1 MAEIYTCQS
10 PDELKPIAAALVEF
24 HKEKRIFAF
33 HGEMGAGKTTFI
45 KTICDYLKVADTVS
59 SPTFAIVNEY
69 FTEDSVSIYHFDLY
83 RIKSWT
89 EMLEIG
95 YEDYFFSGNY
105 CLMEW
110 PEKIV
115 NLLPEE
121 TVHVSIEVTG
131 DGSMRTITF

>member
-1 MAEIYTCQS
+1 MAEIYICQS
-10 PDELKPIAAALVEF
+10 PDELLPIALNLISF
-24 HKEKRIFAF
+24 HKDKRIFAF

-45 KTICDYLKVADTVS
+45 KTMCACLKVTDTVS

-69 FTEDSVSIYHFDLY
+69 FTENSGSIYHFDLY

-89 EMLEIG
+89 ELLEIG

-105 CLMEW
+105 CPLEW

-115 NLLPEE
+115 NFLPEE
-121 TVHVSIEVTG
+121 TVHVSIEVSA
-131 DGSMRTITF
+131 DGSTRTITF

>member
-10 PDELKPIAAALVEF
+10 PDELKPIASALIEY
-24 HKEKRIFAF
+24 HKDKRIFAF

-45 KTICDYLKVADTVS
+45 KSICEILEVTDTVS

-69 FTEDSVSIYHFDLY
+69 LTANSGSVYHFDLY

-95 YEDYFFSGNY
+95 YEDYFYSGNY
-105 CLMEW
+105 CLLEW

-121 TVHVSIEVTG
+121 TVHVDISVST

>member
-1 MAEIYTCQS
+1 MAEIYTCNS
-10 PDELKPIAAALVEF
+10 PDELQPIAARLIEF
-24 HKEKRIFAF
+24 HKDKRIFAF

-45 KTICDYLKVADTVS
+45 KIICDYLQVSDTVS

-69 FTEDSVSIYHFDLY
+69 VTEDSGIIYHFDLY

-95 YEDYFFSGNY
+95 YEEYFYSGNY
-105 CLMEW
+105 CLLEW

-121 TVHVSIEVTG
+121 TVHVDIVVSP

>member
-1 MAEIYTCQS
+1 MSEIYTCKS
-10 PDELKPIAAALVEF
+10 PDELHPIAARLIEF
-24 HKEKRIFAF
+24 HKDKRIFAF

-45 KTICDYLKVADTVS
+45 KTICEYLQVSDTIS

-69 FTEDSVSIYHFDLY
+69 VTNDSGIVYHFDLY

-95 YEDYFFSGNY
+95 YEEYFYSGNY
-105 CLMEW
+105 CLLEW

-121 TVHVSIEVTG
+121 TVHVDIVVSP

>member
-10 PDELKPIAAALVEF
+10 PEELKPIALKLIAF
-24 HKEKRIFAF
+24 HKDKRIFAF

-45 KTICDYLKVADTVS
+45 KTICQCLQVTDTVS

-69 FTEDSVSIYHFDLY
+69 FTSTRESIYHFDLY

-89 EMLEIG
+89 ELLEIG
-95 YEDYFFSGNY
+95 YEDYFYSGSY
-105 CLMEW
+105 CLLEW

-121 TVHVSIEVTG
+121 TIHIHIEVSA
-131 DGSMRTITF
+131 DGQKRTITF

>member
-1 MAEIYTCQS
+1 MAERYTCKS
-10 PDELKPIAAALVEF
+10 PDELRPVAAALIGH
-24 HKEKRIFAF
+24 HKDKRIFAF

-45 KTICDYLKVADTVS
+45 KSICAHLEVTDTVS

-69 FTEDSVSIYHFDLY
+69 LTKESGSVYHFDLY

-95 YEDYFFSGNY
+95 YEDYFYSGNY
-105 CLMEW
+105 CLLEW

-121 TVHVSIEVTG
+121 TVRIDIVVSP
-131 DGSMRTITF
+131 DGSQRTITF

>member
-10 PDELKPIAAALVEF
+10 PNELLPIALNLISF
-24 HKEKRIFAF
+24 HKDKRIFAF

-45 KTICDYLKVADTVS
+45 KTMCACLKVTDTVS

-69 FTEDSVSIYHFDLY
+69 FTENSGSIYHFDLY

-89 EMLEIG
+89 ELLEIG

-105 CLMEW
+105 CLLEW

-121 TVHVSIEVTG
+121 TVHVTIEVSA
-131 DGSMRTITF
+131 DGSTRSITF

>member
-1 MAEIYTCQS
+1 MAEIYTCKS
-10 PDELKPIAAALVEF
+10 PDELPPIALNLISF
-24 HKEKRIFAF
+24 HKDKRIFAF

-45 KTICDYLKVADTVS
+45 KTMCACLKVTDTVS

-69 FTEDSVSIYHFDLY
+69 FTENSGSIYHFDLY

-89 EMLEIG
+89 ELLEIG

-105 CLMEW
+105 CLLEW

-121 TVHVSIEVTG
+121 TVHVTIEVSA
-131 DGSMRTITF
+131 DGSTRTITF

>member
-1 MAEIYTCQS
+1 MPEIYNCQNL
-10 PDELKPIAAALVEF
+10 EGLKPIAEALIEF
-24 HKEKRIFAF
+24 HKDKRIFAF

-45 KTICDYLKVADTVS
+45 KSICEYLKVADTVS
-59 SPTFAIVNEY
+59 SPTYAIVNEY
-69 FTEDSVSIYHFDLY
+69 FTENSESVFHFDLY
-83 RIKSWT
+83 RLKSWT

-105 CLMEW
+105 CLLEW

-121 TVHVSIEVTG
+121 TVHVSIVVSADSEE
-131 DGSMRTITF
+131 RTITF

>member
-1 MAEIYTCQS
+1 MAELYTCQS
-10 PDELKPIAAALVEF
+10 PEELKPIAARLIEY
-24 HKEKRIFAF
+24 HKDKRVFAF

-45 KTICDYLKVADTVS
+45 KTICNILDVTDTVT

-69 FTEDSVSIYHFDLY
+69 LTKNSRSVYHFDLY
-83 RIKSWT
+83 RLKSWT

-105 CLMEW
+105 CLLEW

-121 TVHVSIEVTG
+121 TVHVTIEVSL
-131 DGSMRTITF
+131 DGRTRTISF

>member
-10 PDELKPIAAALVEF
+10 PDELHPVAARLIEAYGD
-24 HKEKRIFAF
+24 KRIFAF

-45 KTICDYLKVADTVS
+45 KTICEYLNVTDTVS

-69 FTEDSVSIYHFDLY
+69 LTDGTGSVFHFDLY

-95 YEDYFFSGNY
+95 YEDYFYSGNY

-115 NLLPEE
+115 NLLPED
-121 TVHVSIEVTG
+121 TVHVNIEVSD
-131 DGSMRTITF
+131 DGILRTITF

>member
-10 PDELKPIAAALVEF
+10 PDQLQPIAKTLLEQYRD
-24 HKEKRIFAF
+24 KRIFAF

-45 KTICDYLKVADTVS
+45 KAICEFLEVTDTVS

-69 FTEDSVSIYHFDLY
+69 VSKNAGNIFHFDLY
-83 RIKSWT
+83 RLKSWT

-95 YEDYFFSGNY
+95 YEDYFYSGNY
-105 CLMEW
+105 CLLEW

-121 TVHVSIEVTG
+121 TVHVSIEVSP
-131 DGSMRTITF
+131 DNALRTFTF

>member
-1 MAEIYTCQS
+1 MAEIYTCQT
-10 PDELKPIAAALVEF
+10 PDELPAIASSLIEY
-24 HKEKRIFAF
+24 HKDKRIFAF

-45 KTICDYLKVADTVS
+45 KTICNLLNVTDTVT

-69 FTEDSVSIYHFDLY
+69 LTRDTGSVFHFDLY

-95 YEDYFFSGNY
+95 YEDYFYSGNY
-105 CLMEW
+105 CLLEW

-121 TVHVSIEVTG
+121 TVHVNIVVSQ
-131 DGSMRTITF
+131 DGSTRTITF

>member
-1 MAEIYTCQS
+1 MFQTYTCRATA
-10 PDELKPIAAALVEF
+10 ELPEIASKLLEY
-24 HKEKRIFAF
+24 HKDKRVFAF

-45 KTICDYLKVADTVS
+45 KAICDCLLVTDTVT

-69 FTEDSVSIYHFDLY
+69 LAGENGIVYHFDLY

-95 YEDYFFSGNY
+95 YEDYFYSGKY
-105 CLMEW
+105 CLLEW

-121 TVHVSIEVTG
+121 TVHVEIVVST
-131 DGSMRTITF
+131 DGKMRTITF

>member
-10 PDELKPIAAALVEF
+10 PDELQPIAARLIEYY
-24 HKEKRIFAF
+24 KDKRIFAF

-45 KTICDYLKVADTVS
+45 KTICNYLEVSDTVS

-69 FTEDSVSIYHFDLY
+69 FTKNTGSIFHFDLY
-83 RIKSWT
+83 RLKSWI

-95 YEDYFFSGNY
+95 YEDYFYSGNY
-105 CLMEW
+105 CLLEW

-121 TVHVSIEVTG
+121 TVHVTILVSE
-131 DGSMRTITF
+131 DGSTRTFTF

>member
-1 MAEIYTCQS
+1 MAEIYTCRTL
-10 PDELKPIAAALVEF
+10 EGLKPIAEALIEF
-24 HKEKRIFAF
+24 HKDKRIFAF

-45 KTICDYLKVADTVS
+45 KSICGYLKVTDTVS
-59 SPTFAIVNEY
+59 SPTYAIVNEY
-69 FTEDSVSIYHFDLY
+69 FTEDSNSLFHFDLY
-83 RIKSWT
+83 RLKSWT

-121 TVHVSIEVTG
+121 TVHVSIVVSADSEE
-131 DGSMRTITF
+131 RTITF

>member
-10 PDELKPIAAALVEF
+10 PDELKPIASALIEY
-24 HKEKRIFAF
+24 HKDKRIFAF

-45 KTICDYLKVADTVS
+45 KSICEILEVTDTVS

-69 FTEDSVSIYHFDLY
+69 LTASSASVFHFDLY

-95 YEDYFFSGNY
+95 YEDYFYGGNY
-105 CLMEW
+105 CLLEW

-121 TVHVSIEVTG
+121 TVHVDISVSN

>member
-1 MAEIYTCQS
+1 MAETYTCQT
-10 PDELKPIAAALVEF
+10 PDELHPIATRLLEY
-24 HKEKRIFAF
+24 HKDKRIFAF

-45 KTICDYLKVADTVS
+45 KTICEHLNVTDTVS
-59 SPTFAIVNEY
+59 SPTFAIINEY
-69 FTEDSVSIYHFDLY
+69 VTEDSGSVYHFDLY

-105 CLMEW
+105 CLLEW

-121 TVHVSIEVTG
+121 TVHIHIVVSQ

>member
-1 MAEIYTCQS
+1 MAEIYTSKS
-10 PDELKPIAAALVEF
+10 PDELQPIAARLIECYSG
-24 HKEKRIFAF
+24 KRIFAF

-45 KTICDYLKVADTVS
+45 KTICENLKVTDTVS
-59 SPTFAIVNEY
+59 SPTFAIINEY
-69 FTEDSVSIYHFDLY
+69 VTENSGTVYHFDLY
-83 RIKSWT
+83 RIKAWT

-105 CLMEW
+105 CLLEW

-121 TVHVSIEVTG
+121 TVHVDIVVSP
-131 DGSMRTITF
+131 DGSIRTITF

>member
-1 MAEIYTCQS
+1 MAQIYTCHS
-10 PDELKPIAAALVEF
+10 PDELKPIAAALVES
-24 HKEKRIFAF
+24 HKDKRIFAF
-33 HGEMGAGKTTFI
+33 QGEMGAGKTTFI
-45 KTICDYLKVADTVS
+45 KTICEYLKVADTVS

-69 FTEDSVSIYHFDLY
+69 FTEETESVYHFDLY

-105 CLMEW
+105 CLLEW

-115 NLLPEE
+115 NLLPDE
-121 TVHVSIEVTG
+121 TVIVTIEVSA
-131 DGSMRTITF
+131 DGSLRTFTF

>member
-10 PDELKPIAAALVEF
+10 PEELKPIASALIEY
-24 HKEKRIFAF
+24 HKDKRIFAF
-33 HGEMGAGKTTFI
+33 HGQMGAGKTTFI
-45 KTICDYLKVADTVS
+45 KSICAYLKVTDTVS

-69 FTEDSVSIYHFDLY
+69 LTAESGNVYHFDLY

-95 YEDYFFSGNY
+95 YDDYFDSGNY
-105 CLMEW
+105 CLLEW

-121 TVHVSIEVTG
+121 TVHVDILVSA
-131 DGSMRTITF
+131 DGNLRTITF

>member
-1 MAEIYTCQS
+1 MAEIYTCQN
-10 PDELKPIAAALVEF
+10 PDELHTIASALIKYHED
-24 HKEKRIFAF
+24 KRIFAF

-45 KTICDYLKVADTVS
+45 KTICEYLEVTDTVS

-69 FTEDSVSIYHFDLY
+69 LTKDSGSVYHFDLY
-83 RIKSWT
+83 RIKAWT

-95 YEDYFFSGNY
+95 YEDYFYSGNY
-105 CLMEW
+105 CLLEW

-121 TVHVSIEVTG
+121 TVHVDIVVSP
-131 DGSMRTITF
+131 DGNLRTITF

>member
-1 MAEIYTCQS
+1 MAETYTCQS
-10 PDELKPIAAALVEF
+10 PDELQPIAARLIEY
-24 HKEKRIFAF
+24 HNDKRIFAF

-45 KTICDYLKVADTVS
+45 KSICEYLKATDIVS

-69 FTEDSVSIYHFDLY
+69 LTKDSGNIYHFDLY

-95 YEDYFFSGNY
+95 YEDYFYSGNY
-105 CLMEW
+105 CLLEW

-121 TVHVSIEVTG
+121 TVHVDIVVSP

>member
-10 PDELKPIAAALVEF
+10 PNELHAIASALIEYY
-24 HKEKRIFAF
+24 KEKRVFAF

-45 KTICDYLKVADTVS
+45 KIICEYLNVTDIVS
-59 SPTFAIVNEY
+59 SPTFSIVNEY
-69 FTEDSVSIYHFDLY
+69 YTKDSGNIYHFDLY
-83 RIKSWT
+83 RIKSWN

-95 YEDYFFSGNY
+95 YEDYFYSGNY
-105 CLMEW
+105 CMIEW

-121 TVHVSIEVTG
+121 TVHVKIEVSP
-131 DGSMRTITF
+131 DGSIRTITF

>member
-10 PDELKPIAAALVEF
+10 PDELLPIAVALIEY
-24 HKEKRIFAF
+24 HKDKRIFAF

-45 KTICDYLKVADTVS
+45 KTICEHLNVTDIVS

-69 FTEDSVSIYHFDLY
+69 LTKKPGSIYHFDLY

-95 YEDYFFSGNY
+95 YEDYFYSGCY
-105 CLMEW
+105 CLLEW

-121 TVHVSIEVTG
+121 TVHVDIVVSP

>member
-1 MAEIYTCQS
+1 MAEIYTCNS
-10 PDELKPIAAALVEF
+10 PDELQPIAARLIDF
-24 HKEKRIFAF
+24 HKDKRIFAF

-45 KTICDYLKVADTVS
+45 KTICEYLQVSDTVS

-69 FTEDSVSIYHFDLY
+69 VTSDSGIVYHFDLY
-83 RIKSWT
+83 RIKAWT

-95 YEDYFFSGNY
+95 YEEYFYSGNY
-105 CLMEW
+105 CLLEW

-121 TVHVSIEVTG
+121 TVHVDIVVSP